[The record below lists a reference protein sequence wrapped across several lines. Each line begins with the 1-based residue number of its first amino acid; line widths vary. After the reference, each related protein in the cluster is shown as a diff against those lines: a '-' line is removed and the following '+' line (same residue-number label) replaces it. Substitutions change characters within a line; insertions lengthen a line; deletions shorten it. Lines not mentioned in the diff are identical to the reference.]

1 MFEENISQEFRLK
14 NIYKTKNYFFEEI
27 EKNEF
32 MIKKHKKVCTILNY
46 IEHFLILDSI
56 ITGCISIS
64 VFAYLLD
71 IPIGNTSSAIE
82 LEICAITAGI
92 KNISQQLGKKKNR
105 DEIVLLAKSKLN
117 SIQVLISKALIYSNI
132 SYDEFLLANNV
143 LKECDDVKKEI
154 KDLKA

>member
-64 VFAYLLD
+64 VFACLLD

-92 KNISQQLGKKKNR
+92 KNISQQLGKKK
-105 DEIVLLAKSKLN
+105 ES
-117 SIQVLISKALIYSNI
+117 
-132 SYDEFLLANNV
+132 
-143 LKECDDVKKEI
+143 
-154 KDLKA
+154 